1 MRIINKSVLTLQYLP
16 DILLHRENEVKLIS
30 SYIERFDNGEAI
42 PNIII
47 YGPTGSG
54 KTSVIKYAIKNYQPK
69 NLDIEYLNGRFYN
82 TTYRVLSK
90 LTYEEDRLGLPMSY
104 FIDKLRTRSKNMLV
118 AIDEVDF
125 IKDIDELLYLL
136 SRLND
141 ESKVYTSMIL
151 ITNSIQLKSRLD
163 IRTLSSLNEREIFFN
178 PYSANQLVDILE
190 HRVKMAIEGEYE
202 KAAISK
208 IGAIA
213 AAESGDARYALKILI
228 RALEIAENENAERF
242 KEVHVDKALESIEFD
257 IVAETLKSLPINM
270 QIVMYTIA
278 KMYLTLPKDLF
289 DSTINDLISISDV
302 FNNYVKISE
311 NVFKRKAK
319 SLKWF
324 KHYLSELENLGLL
337 SMVVMKNKNREV
349 VSYIRLGVN
358 HKDILRY
365 FDKYYGLR

>member
-1 MRIINKSVLTLQYLP
+1 MKIVNKTVLTPQYLP
-16 DILLHRENEVKLIS
+16 ETLIHREKEVELIK
-30 SYIERFDNGEAI
+30 SYIYKFDKKELI

-54 KTSVIKYAIKNYQPK
+54 KTSVIKYTMKNSDVK
-69 NLDIEYLNGRFYN
+69 NLDMEYLNGRFYN
-82 TTYRVLSK
+82 TTYRILSK

-104 FIDKLRTRSKNMLV
+104 FIDKLRNRSKNLLI

-141 ESKVYTSMIL
+141 ESNVYIAMIL

-163 IRTLSSLNEREIFFN
+163 IRTLSSLNEKEMFFS
-178 PYSANQLVDILE
+178 PYSADQLIDILE
-190 HRVKMAIEGEYE
+190 DRIKIAIEGEYD
-202 KAAISK
+202 KAALSK
-208 IGAIA
+208 IAAIA
-213 AAESGDARYALKILI
+213 ASESGDARYALKILM
-228 RALEIAENENAERF
+228 RALEIAENENANKFE
-242 KEVHVDKALESIEFD
+242 ELHVDKALESIEFD

-278 KMYLTLPKDLF
+278 KMYSTLPKDLF
-289 DSTINDLISISDV
+289 NSTINDLISISDV

-311 NVFKRKAK
+311 NAFRRKAK

-324 KHYLSELENLGLL
+324 KHYLNELENLGLI
-337 SMVVMKNKNREV
+337 STVVMKNKNREV
-349 VSYIRLGVN
+349 ISYIRLGVN
-358 HKDILRY
+358 HKDILKY
-365 FDKYYGLR
+365 FDKYYGIR